1 MKHANIRIAL
11 RSALMAV
18 ALVALTVAGGSCSKN
33 HVIPD
38 KELEVILRE
47 MFLTNAIVTNQRL
60 DVDSAEIYHP
70 ILEKHGYTEDDFFM
84 TLANFQK
91 RKSARLSHVLENTIT
106 SLENL
111 SAGYEQNVRD
121 LKYIDSLAKSQ
132 CISQVYFKER
142 VRVTRLKDTARLKIT
157 LPIKNEG
164 EYRVSYNY
172 FIDTLDVNERLQS
185 SVAVFDT
192 LDNRTYYVRHTLSK
206 GERKKALHTIVP
218 KPASK
223 ELYLQLADYALRE
236 DEPNITI
243 DSLEIRYIPSSEVA
257 LRHMDSLM
265 QFRPSIVLSDS
276 VEIYHTL
283 EATVPLLPADTL
295 KAMAERAAAEAKEA
309 KKKSSRKRK

>member
-38 KELEVILRE
+38 RELEVILRE

-142 VRVTRLKDTARLKIT
+142 VKVTRLKDTARLKIT

-206 GERKKALHTIVP
+206 GELKKALHTIVP